1 MTNITPEQTTS
12 TILRIEGVHKSFGTS
27 AALDGVN
34 FELNAREIHG
44 LLGGNGAG
52 KTTLMNILY
61 GLYRMD
67 SGEVI
72 LHGRHVDILSPK
84 DALRHKI
91 GMVHQH
97 FLQIKSF
104 TVIQN
109 IILGI
114 SAKNRFS
121 LNLTEEERKLTA
133 LAERFGLDVDFQAMI
148 EDLPIGVRQK
158 VEILKALYRGVE
170 VLILDEP
177 TTNLTPQEVD
187 SLFQSLRVMVNEG
200 LSIVFITH
208 KLREVLSVC
217 DRITVLRNGKNV
229 LTLQRGA
236 ASEEEFVRAMVGEE
250 LNIEKSVIFS
260 DRSLEFAP
268 QSVSL
273 PTVLQ
278 TNGLSL
284 VSEDKVPLLKNIDL
298 RICAGEI
305 YGIAGV
311 AGNGQRELA
320 EVLVGVQQP
329 TAGRILFNGKD
340 IHAKTTLELLEM
352 GMSYIPEDRLHDGFL
367 PKANV
372 AQNLILG
379 FHRQKPYSDKG
390 FMDWKTI
397 LRVARQLIL
406 QFNIKTEGPEEMGA
420 NLSGGN
426 IQRVM
431 IARAYAHPC
440 MMLVAH
446 NPTQGV
452 DIPSMDSFYAT
463 LLERKKQGYSTL
475 LISENLDELL
485 LLCDKIAVIYSAEIM
500 GVLDRRNFEKYEIG
514 RMMSGVRRNP

>member
-1 MTNITPEQTTS
+1 MGNSTTEQTTS
-12 TILRIEGVHKSFGTS
+12 TILRMEGVYKSFGTS
-27 AALDGVN
+27 TALDDVN
-34 FELNAREIHG
+34 FVLNAREIHG

-67 SGEVI
+67 AGEVI
-72 LHGRHVDILSPK
+72 LHGRHVDIHSPK
-84 DALRHKI
+84 DALRYKI

-97 FLQIKSF
+97 FLQLNSF
-104 TVIQN
+104 TAIQN
-109 IILGI
+109 IILGA

-121 LNLTEEERKLTA
+121 LNLTHEEKKLKA
-133 LAERFGLDVDFQAMI
+133 LVERFGLDVNLDAMI
-148 EDLPIGVRQK
+148 EDLPMGVRQK

-170 VLILDEP
+170 ILILDEP

-187 SLFQSLRVMVNEG
+187 LLFQSLRAMVNEG

-217 DRITVLRNGKNV
+217 DRITVLRNGKNA
-229 LTLQRGA
+229 LTLRREA

-260 DRSLEFAP
+260 EHGLEFTP
-268 QSVSL
+268 QPVD
-273 PTVLQ
+273 LQ
-278 TNGLSL
+278 TILQVDGLQL
-284 VSEDKVPLLKNIDL
+284 VSKDKAILLNNIDL
-298 RICAGEI
+298 QICAGEI

-311 AGNGQRELA
+311 AGNGQCELA
-320 EVLVGVQQP
+320 EVLVGVRQP
-329 TAGRILFNGKD
+329 TAGRIQFKGKN
-340 IHAKTTLELLEM
+340 IRSKTTQELLEM

-379 FHRQKPYSDKG
+379 FHHQKPYSTRG

-397 LRVARQLIL
+397 TRATRQMIL

-431 IARAYAHPC
+431 IARACAHPC
-440 MMLVAH
+440 VILIAH
-446 NPTQGV
+446 NPTRGL
-452 DIPSMDSFYAT
+452 DIPSMDFFYT
-463 LLERKKQGYSTL
+463 NLLERKKKGYSTL

-500 GVLDRRNFEKYEIG
+500 GVLDRSKFEKYEIG
-514 RMMSGVRRNP
+514 RMMSGVRRDT

>member
-1 MTNITPEQTTS
+1 
-12 TILRIEGVHKSFGTS
+12 
-27 AALDGVN
+27 
-34 FELNAREIHG
+34 
-44 LLGGNGAG
+44 
-52 KTTLMNILY
+52 
-61 GLYRMD
+61 
-67 SGEVI
+67 
-72 LHGRHVDILSPK
+72 
-84 DALRHKI
+84 
-91 GMVHQH
+91 
-97 FLQIKSF
+97 
-104 TVIQN
+104 
-109 IILGI
+109 
-114 SAKNRFS
+114 
-121 LNLTEEERKLTA
+121 
-133 LAERFGLDVDFQAMI
+133 
-148 EDLPIGVRQK
+148 
-158 VEILKALYRGVE
+158 
-170 VLILDEP
+170 
-177 TTNLTPQEVD
+177 
-187 SLFQSLRVMVNEG
+187 
-200 LSIVFITH
+200 
-208 KLREVLSVC
+208 
-217 DRITVLRNGKNV
+217 
-229 LTLQRGA
+229 
-236 ASEEEFVRAMVGEE
+236 
-250 LNIEKSVIFS
+250 
-260 DRSLEFAP
+260 
-268 QSVSL
+268 
-273 PTVLQ
+273 
-278 TNGLSL
+278 
-284 VSEDKVPLLKNIDL
+284 
-298 RICAGEI
+298 
-305 YGIAGV
+305 
-311 AGNGQRELA
+311 
-320 EVLVGVQQP
+320 
-329 TAGRILFNGKD
+329 
-340 IHAKTTLELLEM
+340 M